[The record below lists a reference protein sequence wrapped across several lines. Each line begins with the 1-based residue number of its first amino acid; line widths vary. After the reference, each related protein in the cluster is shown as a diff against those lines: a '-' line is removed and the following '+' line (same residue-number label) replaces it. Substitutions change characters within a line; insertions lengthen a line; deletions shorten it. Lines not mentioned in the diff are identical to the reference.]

1 MTQSKADPY
10 LFACAFD
17 GKGGAV
23 PLEGDAVAKT
33 VQSPK
38 LAWAHFDANH
48 AKARHWLRHEIDY
61 LDPLIVDGLLVEET
75 RPRFLQVGEGVL
87 LILRGVNLNENAQA
101 EDMISIRRW
110 ADAHRIISVQKRQLR
125 AVDDIKEA
133 FAQNKGPVDT
143 SDFLCTLIERLFDR
157 MGPILTSLN
166 EQADDIEEQILEDAN
181 HDLRQAI
188 VDTRRKAI
196 IFRRYMAPQRDAIGQ
211 LRMADLNWLSELN
224 RRHLQ
229 ESYNVITR
237 YVEDLE
243 AVRERAQIVKD
254 ELATLL
260 ADRLNKNLYV
270 LSVVAAIFLP
280 LGFLTGLFG
289 INIGGMPGVDDS
301 AAFWIFSGAL
311 AVIVALE
318 VAIFKYLKWF

>member
-1 MTQSKADPY
+1 MIQTKADPY
-10 LFACAFD
+10 LFAFAFD
-17 GKGGAV
+17 GKGGAF
-23 PLEGDAVAKT
+23 PLEGEAVAKT
-33 VQSPK
+33 VQSRS

-48 AKARHWLRHEIDY
+48 AKARQWLRNEIDY
-61 LDPLIVDGLLVEET
+61 LDPLIVDGLLAEET
-75 RPRFLQVGEGVL
+75 RPRFLQVEEGVL

-101 EDMISIRRW
+101 EDMVSIRIW

-133 FAQNKGPVDT
+133 FAQKKGPVDT
-143 SDFLCTLIERLFDR
+143 GDFLCALIERLFDR

-166 EQADDIEEQILEDAN
+166 EQADDIEEQILEHAN
-181 HDLRQAI
+181 QSLRQAI

-211 LRMADLNWLSELN
+211 LRMSNLGWLDEMK

-270 LSVVAAIFLP
+270 LSVVAAVFLP

-289 INIGGMPGVDDS
+289 INIGGMPGVDDN
-301 AAFWIFSGAL
+301 AAFWVFSAAL
-311 AVIVALE
+311 GIIVALE
-318 VAIFKYLKWF
+318 VAIFKFMKWF